1 MNRLGRYIAVL
12 ILLGSLPTLAFD
24 PPWIDVRQFGA
35 RPVQINTT
43 GSGSG
48 NSISVGT
55 NLFQHGANGIPGDGI
70 TIAGAGQM
78 PLMATP
84 ESPMVTP
91 GITATLTV
99 PDALLVAGAI
109 GSSTYAYR
117 LFARDVLGSKT
128 AAGPIATIANGPA
141 ALGPLRIQIA
151 TWNLTGSTLSFTTSQ
166 PNPLVKDALFHST
179 LMTNAELAG
188 GWFPVSGASPSSFLV
203 NNVPQSAQTAA
214 KEGTTIS
221 SGRGGVA
228 TYYAGNAI
236 TWPPITGG
244 SGVTSAYEV
253 FVCAERP
260 GDTVFHI
267 VGTSLPNTFYGE
279 DQGGIA
285 SRRFVDFGWNHPM
298 LPWYVSDADCN
309 STTPTPSLFTTRV
322 DGGGGTT
329 ALHLADALPRTI
341 TNALVRFDNAPAL
354 NAGLAAAAGT
364 RPLLIPSDRPNSQYV
379 INSAVGTP
387 WKVTIWQQGDLVL
400 TEPLIVGSD
409 VTWTGTL
416 GKSNLGAPQFASI
429 GTPIVYC
436 WAYPCVYV
444 SSLGNGQQAG
454 ADNFDELTFYTP
466 TQNGLGMLVDAGW
479 GMTWWRDAFITG
491 GNALDTAGI
500 GLIIRPGGARY
511 ALYET
516 LFSGGPD
523 QVIDSSW
530 TPMFYAAAGINQCC
544 GVPGSVGT
552 ITIRDSMWNRRGFY
566 ELANG
571 GPGISLELDNAY
583 RQGGIVPLFVVQNFN
598 GHVDGTIGITYA
610 YHDTE
615 SQAAYAWFCNLG
627 CTPGGGPSFFLGFTS
642 SVSVD
647 GNTRPLQITGGGNS
661 PINPLSSPTS
671 SLRSR

>member
-1 MNRLGRYIAVL
+1 MNKLGRYIAVL
-12 ILLGSLPTLAFD
+12 ILLGSLPMLAFD
-24 PPWIDVRQFGA
+24 PPWIDLRQFGA

-48 NSISVGT
+48 NSITVGT
-55 NLFQHGANGIPGDGI
+55 NLFQQGANGIPGDGI

-84 ESPMVTP
+84 KSPMVTP

-99 PDALLVAGAI
+99 PDALLVVGAS

-117 LFARDVLGSKT
+117 LFARDVHGSKT
-128 AAGPIATIANGPA
+128 AASPIATITTGPA

-151 TWNLTGSTLSFTTSQ
+151 SWSLTGNTLSFTTSQ
-166 PNPLVKDALFHST
+166 RNPIVKDALFHST
-179 LMTNAELAG
+179 LMTNSELAG
-188 GWFPVSGASPSSFLV
+188 GWFPVSSAGPTSFLV

-214 KEGTTIS
+214 KEGTVIS

-260 GDTVFHI
+260 GDSVFHI
-267 VGTSLPNTFYGE
+267 IGTSLPNTFYGE

-309 STTPTPSLFTTRV
+309 ATTPTPSLFTTRV
-322 DGGGGTT
+322 DGGGRTT
-329 ALHLADALPRTI
+329 VLHLADALPRAI
-341 TNALVRFDNAPAL
+341 KNALVRFDNAPAL

-387 WKVTIWQQGDLVL
+387 WKVTMWQQGDLVL
-400 TEPLIVGSD
+400 MEPLIVGSD

-416 GKSNLGAPQFASI
+416 GKSNLGAPEFAST

-444 SSLGNGQQAG
+444 SSLGNGQQPG

-500 GLIIRPGGARY
+500 GLIVRPGGARY

-523 QVIDSSW
+523 QIIDSSW

-571 GPGISLELDNAY
+571 GPGISLEVDNAY
-583 RQGGIVPLFVVQNFN
+583 RQGGIVPLFVVQNLN

-627 CTPGGGPSFFLGFTS
+627 CTSGGGPRFFLGFTS

-661 PINPLSSPTS
+661 PIDPLSSPTS
-671 SLRSR
+671 SLRSP